1 MQKERQYL
9 CFCCV
14 DLNKGAHVGCF
25 ITQLCC
31 HSTLFTPLCAWEPL
45 PPPLTL
51 CMFHNEITFCTLMI
65 ELPSF
70 HLPAKLLRFHASLI
84 FPQHIVCRRIGTSLS
99 SPCIYIHSG
108 SKFCFSKS
116 RLWVTFNCRKITN
129 QGPVSKFQLPTIFFA
144 HHGVQNAH
152 SLERRYSVETKALMC
167 HAHTHSPKNLAK
179 VKTKLALN
187 CIYTL
192 QIIDSV

>member
-1 MQKERQYL
+1 MYSVGVRKCRKKDSTCVSAVLTLIQEHMQVVSQL
-9 CFCCV
+9 TCV
-14 DLNKGAHVGCF
+14 V
-25 ITQLCC
+25 
-31 HSTLFTPLCAWEPL
+31 TPLCSLHFVPGNPSPP

-70 HLPAKLLRFHASLI
+70 HLPAKLLRFHASSI

-116 RLWVTFNCRKITN
+116 RLLVTFNCRKITN
-129 QGPVSKFQLPTIFFA
+129 Q
-144 HHGVQNAH
+144 
-152 SLERRYSVETKALMC
+152 
-167 HAHTHSPKNLAK
+167 
-179 VKTKLALN
+179 
-187 CIYTL
+187 
-192 QIIDSV
+192 